1 MHNPP
6 EKLCKDTQR
15 LTQAIR
21 HQSMTTNKADVTLYR
36 EFIIDNISDVIS
48 NTFPLFSFSLGVKNK
63 EKLALDFL
71 YNHPSIEPEFHNI
84 ATEFVRFMQ
93 GYNAISH
100 ILLSLV
106 EFEWVIFNTEINPL
120 SIKHSE
126 IIPELNDFNE
136 QEVYIYLNQT
146 LQCIEVPFSID
157 QAMVGFCNL
166 KPERLSYGI
175 FRNIRHQVLWQEL
188 TLIDRFLIGYLNQ
201 VMPVSYSALKEYID
215 KNLKHFD
222 LNMWLIQS
230 HKTNLINMSH
240 KEEFH
245 D

>member
-6 EKLCKDTQR
+6 EKLCRDTQR

-21 HQSMTTNKADVTLYR
+21 HQSMTTNKANVILYR

-48 NTFPLFSFSLGVKNK
+48 NTFPLFSFSLGVNDK
-63 EKLALDFL
+63 EKLVLEFL
-71 YNHPSIEPEFHNI
+71 YHHPSTEPEFHNI
-84 ATEFVRFMQ
+84 ATEFVRFIQ
-93 GYNAISH
+93 GYNAISP
-100 ILLSLV
+100 ILLSLI
-106 EFEWVIFNTEINPL
+106 EFEWVIYSTEINPL
-120 SIKHSE
+120 TIKHSE
-126 IIPELNDFNE
+126 VMPELNDFNV

-157 QAMVGFCNL
+157 QAMVGFCHL
-166 KPERLSYGI
+166 RPDRLSYGI
-175 FRNIRHQVLWQEL
+175 FRNIKHQVLWQEL
-188 TLIDRFLIGYLNQ
+188 TLIDRFIIGYLNQ
-201 VMPVSYSALKEYID
+201 VMPVSYSEIKEYID

-222 LNMWLIQS
+222 LNMWLTQS
-230 HKTNLINMSH
+230 HKTNLINMSY